1 MTSKA
6 FSRKEF
12 LSSAAWMS
20 AGIAAGKF
28 TSSAE
33 KTTDSEPP
41 VTDKI
46 LIKGGYVLTMDEW
59 AEDLLSGDVLIEGDT
74 ISDVGKD
81 LDSTDAE
88 VIDASGKIVM
98 PGFVDSH
105 RHMWQG
111 VLRNVL
117 PNGELSDYMRVVTG
131 EARSVFRP
139 DDAYIG
145 NLLSAISALETG
157 VTTVLDWSHIGNSPE
172 HTDSAI
178 RGLRES
184 GIRAVYAAGTGSDTP
199 ENRFPDDLLRVRE
212 EQIPDN
218 DPLLTLAIG
227 AGINQQQWEL
237 ARSVNARISVHV
249 NGTGDL
255 LPLADYLGPDVTCIH
270 CCKLLDEE
278 WELLSEKGTG
288 VSISAPVE
296 MIMGHGVPPVMK
308 VLEFG
313 VSTSLSVDVETT
325 VPSNMFTQMRS
336 VLSLQRMLRLN
347 AEELNQK
354 ESVELLTSRD
364 VLKYAT
370 INGALHNGLDEITG
384 SLNSGKRADLIILNP
399 NQLNTVPLNDL
410 YGAVVNGMD
419 RTNVEMVMVNG
430 EIKKWEGRMRYES
443 MEDLIGRAVESRKGI
458 YDRAGWRE
466 R

>member
-1 MTSKA
+1 MNSKA

-12 LSSAAWMS
+12 ISSAAWVS
-20 AGIAAGKF
+20 AGIAAGRF
-28 TSSAE
+28 ASSAE
-33 KTTDSEPP
+33 DSIGTEPP
-41 VTDKI
+41 ESDKI
-46 LIKGGYVLTMDEW
+46 LIKGGLVLTLDES
-59 AEDLLSGDVLIEGDT
+59 AGDLLPGDVLIEGDS

-81 LDSTDAE
+81 LDSSGAE
-88 VIDASGKIVM
+88 IIDASGKIVM

-111 VLRNVL
+111 ALRNVL

-131 EARSVFRP
+131 EARSVFSP

-145 NLLSAISALETG
+145 NLLSAISAMETG
-157 VTTVLDWSHIGNSPE
+157 VTTLLDWSHIGNSPD

-199 ENRFPDDLLRVRE
+199 ENRFPDDIVRIRE
-212 EQIPDN
+212 EQIPEH

-227 AGINQQQWEL
+227 AGINEQQWEL

-255 LPLADYLGPDVTCIH
+255 LPMADHLGPDVTCIH

-278 WELLSEKGTG
+278 WKLLSESGTG

-308 VLEFG
+308 VLEFD
-313 VSTSLSVDVETT
+313 VTASLSVDVETT

-347 AEELNQK
+347 ADELNQK
-354 ESVELLTSRD
+354 KSVELLTSGD

-370 INGALHNGLDEITG
+370 RNGALHNGLDEITG
-384 SLNSGKRADLIILNP
+384 SLTPGKRADLIMLNP
-399 NQLNTVPLNDL
+399 DQLNTVPLNDH

-419 RTNVEMVMVNG
+419 RGNVEMVMVNG
-430 EIKKWEGRMRYES
+430 EIKKWEGRIRYDSLDE
-443 MEDLIGRAVESRKGI
+443 LIGRAVESRKGI
-458 YDRAGWRE
+458 YERAGWSGV
-466 R
+466 